1 MLWAQALLALLVN
14 LALLGLVAK
23 VIMLNDVLGTV
34 SQPTGARLLRLRQVA
49 SKRERWGLTDGFGR
63 QVIRPL
69 RATQMQLCEIV
80 TTSDEEKV
88 CTRFST
94 TIATTTRCLHQSSP
108 ITPLRPHNHP
118 LSEPP
123 G

>member
-1 MLWAQALLALLVN
+1 
-14 LALLGLVAK
+14 
-23 VIMLNDVLGTV
+23 
-34 SQPTGARLLRLRQVA
+34 
-49 SKRERWGLTDGFGR
+49 
-63 QVIRPL
+63 VIRPL

-94 TIATTTRCLHQSSP
+94 TIATAT
-108 ITPLRPHNHP
+108 
-118 LSEPP
+118 EPP